1 MKIQTKLLL
10 VIGVILLLIFVGVA
24 FVDYQ
29 TKMQNEKYE
38 LQTQAEK
45 VRSLLMATRRIYHHQ
60 FIDSSIELTEKTV
73 GFLPAHALG
82 KISEDYPNWDKSG
95 FTFNNVSDQPRNPDH
110 AADEIELEAM
120 AYFRSNPD
128 ENLLFKPFIKSD
140 GKPFYLYA
148 RPIWI
153 EEYCIKCHGKR
164 EDAPET
170 IRKLY
175 DSAWN
180 YKIGDLRGVLS
191 IKVPATTLTESVWQS
206 FQQSVLLQLVGFMTI
221 FILVML
227 LIRRNVVYPLTHIKD
242 TIQAFA
248 SGDYNKRAINF
259 KGEFGILSQEFNNM
273 AGQISEQQEK
283 LISLNQQLE
292 QRVTERTSQLN
303 DKIDELTRTRKE
315 LIQSE
320 KMAALGQLVAGIA
333 HEINTPLGAINS
345 SAGTLSNGLTQVL
358 KQFPKLLKILTST
371 QQESFFILLEHSSQ
385 NQTVLTSK
393 EKRAAKKIIIAELQ
407 QKEIKNPRNFADT
420 FISLGVCSQVG
431 QYSSLLQAENSEF
444 IFEIAYKISTLTRS
458 TDNIITAVGRA
469 SKIIF
474 ALKTF
479 ARYDQNSE
487 KIAVDLQK
495 GLETIFTLYHNQLK
509 HGVELIKEY
518 DDNINNIFGYPDEL
532 NQVWTNIL
540 HNALQAMDYKGSLK
554 VTITGQDN
562 YAVISMTDSG
572 EGMSAE
578 IKEKIFTPF
587 FTTKSAGEGS
597 GLGLDIVKKIIEK
610 HKGKIEVESEIGK
623 GTTFSVWLPIE

>member
-10 VIGVILLLIFVGVA
+10 VIGIILLLTFIGVA
-24 FVDYQ
+24 LVDYQ
-29 TKMQNEKYE
+29 TKIQHEKYE

-60 FIDSSIELTEKTV
+60 FLDSGIELTEKTV

-82 KISEDYPNWDKSG
+82 RISEDYPNWDKSG
-95 FTFNNVSDQPRNPDH
+95 FTFNNVSDQPRNSDH

-120 AYFRSNPD
+120 AYFRNNPD
-128 ENLLFKPFIKSD
+128 EKLLFKPFTKSD

-153 EEYCIKCHGKR
+153 EKYCIKCHGKR

-180 YKIGDLRGVLS
+180 YKVGDLRGVLS
-191 IKVPATTLTESVWQS
+191 IKVPATTLLDTVWQS
-206 FQQSVLLQLVGFMTI
+206 FQQSILLQSIGFITI

-227 LIRRNVVYPLTHIKD
+227 LIRRNVVYPLTHI
-242 TIQAFA
+242 TEIIQAFA
-248 SGDYNKRAINF
+248 NGNYDKRSINF

-283 LISLNQQLE
+283 LTNLNQQLE
-292 QRVTERTSQLN
+292 QRVVERTTQLN
-303 DKIDELTRTRKE
+303 DKVDELTRTRQE

-345 SAGTLSNGLTQVL
+345 SAGTLSTGLTQVL
-358 KQFPKLLKILTST
+358 KQFPKLLKVLTSN
-371 QQESFFILLEHSSQ
+371 QQQVFFILLEHSAQ

-407 QKEIKNPRNFADT
+407 QSEIKNPRHFADT
-420 FISLGVCSQVG
+420 FISLGVCSQVE
-431 QYSSLLQAENSEF
+431 QYSPLLQAENSEF

-469 SKIIF
+469 SKVIF

-479 ARYDQNSE
+479 ARYDQSSE

-518 DDNINNIFGYPDEL
+518 DDNITQIFGYPDEL

-540 HNALQAMDYKGSLK
+540 HNALQAMNYKGILK
-554 VTITGQDN
+554 VTITSQAN
-562 YAVISMTDSG
+562 YAVVSMTDNG

-578 IKEKIFTPF
+578 IKEKIFAPF
-587 FTTKSAGEGS
+587 FTTKAAGEGS

-610 HKGKIEVESEIGK
+610 HEGKIEVDSELGK
-623 GTTFSVWLPIE
+623 GSTFSVWLPIE

>member
-10 VIGVILLLIFVGVA
+10 VIGIILLLTFVGVA
-24 FVDYQ
+24 LFDYQ
-29 TKMQNEKYE
+29 TKMQDEKYE

-60 FIDSSIELTEKTV
+60 FLDSGIELTEKTV

-82 KISEDYPNWDKSG
+82 RISEDYPNWDGSG

-110 AADEIELEAM
+110 AADEIELDAM
-120 AYFRSNPD
+120 AYFRNNPD
-128 ENLLFKPFIKSD
+128 EKLLFKPFTKPD

-153 EEYCIKCHGKR
+153 EKYCIKCHGKR

-180 YKIGDLRGVLS
+180 YKVGDLRGVLS
-191 IKVPATTLTESVWQS
+191 IKVPATTLVEGVWQS
-206 FQQSVLLQLVGFMTI
+206 FKQSVLLQLIGFTII
-221 FILVML
+221 FILVTL
-227 LIRRNVVYPLTHIKD
+227 LIRRNVIYPLTHIAD
-242 TIQAFA
+242 TIQEFA
-248 SGDYNKRAINF
+248 SGNYNKRTIDF

-273 AGQISEQQEK
+273 AKQISEQQEK
-283 LISLNQQLE
+283 LTGLNQQLE
-292 QRVTERTSQLN
+292 QRVVERTTQLN
-303 DKIDELTRTRKE
+303 DKVDELTRTRQE

-358 KQFPKLLKILTST
+358 KQFPELLKSLSST
-371 QQESFFILLEHSSQ
+371 QQESFFILLEHSAK

-393 EKRAAKKIIIAELQ
+393 EKRAAKKGILAELQ
-407 QKEIKNPRNFADT
+407 QTGIENSRHFADT
-420 FISLGVCSQVG
+420 FISLGVCSQVE
-431 QYSSLLQAENSEF
+431 QYSPLLQAENNEY

-458 TDNIITAVGRA
+458 TDNIITAVERA
-469 SKIIF
+469 SKVIF

-487 KIAVDLQK
+487 KITVDLEK

-509 HGVELIKEY
+509 HGVDLIKEY
-518 DDNINNIFGYPDEL
+518 DDNVTQILGYPDEL

-540 HNALQAMDYKGSLK
+540 HNALQAMNYKGSLK
-554 VTITGQDN
+554 VTITSQDN
-562 YAVISMTDSG
+562 YAIVSIIDNG
-572 EGMSAE
+572 QGMSAE

-587 FTTKSAGEGS
+587 FTTKAAGEGS
-597 GLGLDIVKKIIEK
+597 GLGLDIVKKIVEK
-610 HKGKIEVESEIGK
+610 HEGKIEVESEIGQ

>member
-10 VIGVILLLIFVGVA
+10 VIGIILLLTFVGVA
-24 FVDYQ
+24 LFDYQ
-29 TKMQNEKYE
+29 TKMQDEKYE

-60 FIDSSIELTEKTV
+60 FLDSGIELTEKTV

-82 KISEDYPNWDKSG
+82 QISEDYPNWDGSG

-110 AADEIELEAM
+110 AADEVELEAM
-120 AYFRSNPD
+120 AYFRNNPN
-128 ENLLFKPFIKSD
+128 EKLLFKPFTKPD

-153 EEYCIKCHGKR
+153 EKYCIKCHGKR

-170 IRKLY
+170 ISKLY

-191 IKVPATTLTESVWQS
+191 IKVPATTLIEEVWNS
-206 FQQSVLLQLVGFMTI
+206 FKQSVLLQLIGFTII
-221 FILVML
+221 FILVTL
-227 LIRRNVVYPLTHIKD
+227 LIRRNVIYPLTHIAD
-242 TIQAFA
+242 TIQEFA
-248 SGDYNKRAINF
+248 SGNYNKRTIDF

-273 AGQISEQQEK
+273 AKQISEQQEK
-283 LISLNQQLE
+283 LTGLNQQLE
-292 QRVTERTSQLN
+292 QRVVERTTQLN
-303 DKIDELTRTRKE
+303 DKVDELTRTRQE

-358 KQFPKLLKILTST
+358 KQFPELLKSLSST
-371 QQESFFILLEHSSQ
+371 QQKSFFILLEHSAK

-393 EKRAAKKIIIAELQ
+393 EKRAAKKGILVELQ
-407 QKEIKNPRNFADT
+407 HTGIEKPRHFADT
-420 FISLGVCSQVG
+420 FISLGVCSQVE
-431 QYSSLLQAENSEF
+431 QYSPLLQAENNEY

-458 TDNIITAVGRA
+458 TDNIITAVERA
-469 SKIIF
+469 SKVIF

-487 KIAVDLQK
+487 KIAVDLEK

-509 HGVELIKEY
+509 HGVDLTKEY
-518 DDNINNIFGYPDEL
+518 DNNVTQISGYPDEL

-540 HNALQAMDYKGSLK
+540 HNALQAMNYKGSLK
-554 VTITGQDN
+554 VTITSQDN
-562 YAVISMTDSG
+562 YAIVSITDSG
-572 EGMSAE
+572 QGMSAE
-578 IKEKIFTPF
+578 TKEKIFTPF
-587 FTTKSAGEGS
+587 FTTKAAGEGS

-610 HKGKIEVESEIGK
+610 HEGKVEVESEIGQ